1 MEWNIFDEMQK
12 MHEEMDRIFSTF
24 FSSSYQ
30 LGPGRAMSETES
42 EQSQY
47 VPSMG
52 EAFVDVQETDRDVIV
67 TAELP
72 GVEKEDI
79 ELNVTPERVEIKAQ
93 KREEAT
99 REEEGFAAYARR
111 YAGFYRAVP
120 LSIPVESED
129 VKTTYKN
136 GVLEIILP
144 KKENIT
150 SEDTTS
156 DIKVN

>member
-24 FSSSYQ
+24 FSPSYQ

-42 EQSQY
+42 EQPQHI
-47 VPSMG
+47 PGMRK
-52 EAFVDVQETDRDVIV
+52 AFVDVQETDRDVIV

-72 GVEKEDI
+72 GVKKEDI
-79 ELNVTPERVEIKAQ
+79 ELNVTSEKVEIKAQ
-93 KREEAT
+93 TREETA
-99 REEEGFAAYARR
+99 REEEGFTAYARR
-111 YAGFYRAVP
+111 YAGFYRAIP
-120 LSIPVESED
+120 LPTPVRSED
-129 VKTTYKN
+129 AETTYKN

-156 DIKVN
+156 DIKID